1 MNLLTDDELQRL
13 TGYKQKS
20 AQVRWLQAN
29 GVRHYVRAD
38 GRPNV
43 PASALDAPKDTRVGP
58 NLNAVRRT
66 G

>member
-1 MNLLTDDELQRL
+1 MYLLTEAEIERL

-20 AQVRWLQAN
+20 AQVRWLQSN

-43 PASALDAPKDTRVGP
+43 PSSALDIPKETRVGP
-58 NLNAVRRT
+58 NLNAVRRA

>member
-1 MNLLTDDELQRL
+1 MLLLTEQEIQRL
-13 TGYKQKS
+13 TGYKQKA
-20 AQVRWLQAN
+20 AQVRWLQSN

-43 PASALDAPKDTRVGP
+43 PSSALDLPKETRAKP
-58 NLNAVRRT
+58 NLDAVRRA